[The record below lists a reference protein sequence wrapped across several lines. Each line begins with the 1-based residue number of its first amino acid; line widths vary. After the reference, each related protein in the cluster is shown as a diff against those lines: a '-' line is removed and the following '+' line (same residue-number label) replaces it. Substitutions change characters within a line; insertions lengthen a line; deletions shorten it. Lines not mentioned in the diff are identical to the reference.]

1 MRAAS
6 IPRLGSGLV
15 AAALAALV
23 GAEPATAPAGEAKK
37 PQVQWIPYGEALE
50 RAGKEDKHVLIDFYT
65 AWCGW
70 CKVMDSKTY
79 TDSAV
84 VLLLQEHFLI
94 AKVNAE
100 SARKFPVRD
109 KEMSGRELAE
119 EFGVRQFPM
128 TSFLMPDGTR
138 IANLPGYIPADRF
151 AKVLEFVHARRY
163 KKDAEA
169 APEEPAPPKSPQ

>member
-6 IPRLGSGLV
+6 LSRLGSGLLL
-15 AAALAALV
+15 AALASLV
-23 GAEPATAPAGEAKK
+23 AADPATPPAEETNK
-37 PQVQWIPYGEALE
+37 PQVEWIPYGEALK
-50 RAGKEDKHVLIDFYT
+50 RAEKEDKHVLIDFYT

-79 TDSAV
+79 TDPAV
-84 VLLLQEHFLI
+84 VELLKEHFLI

-163 KKDAEA
+163 KQDAETP
-169 APEEPAPPKSPQ
+169 PESPAPNKPQ

>member
-1 MRAAS
+1 MRAVS
-6 IPRLGSGLV
+6 LPRLGSGLLL
-15 AAALAALV
+15 AALASLV
-23 GAEPATAPAGEAKK
+23 AADPATPPAEEAKK
-37 PQVQWIPYGEALE
+37 PQVEWIPYGEALE
-50 RAGKEDKHVLIDFYT
+50 RAKKEDKHVLIDFYT

-79 TDSAV
+79 TDPAV
-84 VLLLQEHFLI
+84 VELLKEHFLI

-128 TSFLMPDGTR
+128 TSFLMPDGQK

-163 KKDAEA
+163 KQDAET
-169 APEEPAPPKSPQ
+169 APETPAPTKPQ